1 MVSYFPLCSC
11 LLHCKVLY
19 NTHCNFSKQVFP
31 HLFRSLWTGNSPLSV
46 QLQTTF
52 FLSLDANWLTW
63 VLCLPG
69 TVEVLEYPSLQ
80 TLQTLVAHTAG
91 CYCIAIDPT
100 GRCWLTVLH
109 NFQQSDISLSLSRSA
124 IKSVTFCG
132 ADEKLP
138 ANMRTLYLFWWH
150 RYLAVGS
157 ADALVSLWDVAEM
170 LCVRT
175 FTKLEWVLNA
185 LLLSSISIIH

>member
-1 MVSYFPLCSC
+1 MGFFSWQLEMVSYFPLCSC

-63 VLCLPG
+63 VLCILG
-69 TVEVLEYPSLQ
+69 TVEVLEYPTLQ

-109 NFQQSDISLSLSRSA
+109 DFQQSDISFVL
-124 IKSVTFCG
+124 IKISDQECNLLWCWWKVTC
-132 ADEKLP
+132 
-138 ANMRTLYLFWWH
+138 
-150 RYLAVGS
+150 
-157 ADALVSLWDVAEM
+157 
-170 LCVRT
+170 
-175 FTKLEWVLNA
+175 
-185 LLLSSISIIH
+185 